1 MKDFYTPKE
10 VSEILSVHEKTVRRY
25 LRDGVIKGQKIGGG
39 WKVSKDVLMAYMD
52 ERPKQDLDG
61 SITPVKG
68 QEKVRISLRI
78 DIDIK
83 SAREGNKYARMFM
96 DMINSND
103 YQPCN
108 FQYELDDK
116 VAQYKI
122 GGSVKFVK
130 DALEA
135 LEEAGI
141 DFFMK

>member
-1 MKDFYTPKE
+1 
-10 VSEILSVHEKTVRRY
+10 
-25 LRDGVIKGQKIGGG
+25 
-39 WKVSKDVLMAYMD
+39 MAYMD
-52 ERPKQDLDG
+52 ERPKQDLNG
-61 SITPVKG
+61 SITPEKG
-68 QEKVRISLRI
+68 QEKVRIDS
-78 DIDIK
+78 DVK
-83 SAREGNKYARMFM
+83 SAREGDQYTRIFM
-96 DMINSND
+96 DMINGND

-122 GGSVKFVK
+122 SGSVKFVK